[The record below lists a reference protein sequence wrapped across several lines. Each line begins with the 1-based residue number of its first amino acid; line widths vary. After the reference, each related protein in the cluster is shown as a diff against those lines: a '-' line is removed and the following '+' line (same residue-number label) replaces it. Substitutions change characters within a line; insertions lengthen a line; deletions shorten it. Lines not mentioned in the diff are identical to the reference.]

1 MTRKPPGGTQ
11 SPVENTGRHRP
22 GRRPLRRPPEPG
34 HPGATAMG
42 ITSPAPQPGMNAGP
56 AEPVPVAFIGRTS
69 TLVMQ
74 DPSASMRRQVRESQ
88 AKLPP
93 GFFISRHYSDIKSR
107 RLAIS
112 ERGHGSEHAQF
123 TAVGSPPHSEL
134 AEPPTQ
140 AAWPT

>member
-42 ITSPAPQPGMNAGP
+42 ITSPAPEPRMSAGP
-56 AEPVPVAFIGRTS
+56 AELVPVAFIGRTS

-74 DPSASMRRQVRESQ
+74 DPAASLRRQVRESE

-93 GFFISRHYSDIKSR
+93 GFFISRYFWDIESAG
-107 RLAIS
+107 LAIS
-112 ERGHGSEHAQF
+112 YRGHGSAHEQV
-123 TAVGSPPHSEL
+123 TCIGIPPDGG
-134 AEPPTQ
+134 
-140 AAWPT
+140 